1 MSEFT
6 PAPMLS
12 WREGKVPVSEQFGD
26 VYFSKDNGLEESGYV
41 FIEGTQLFQDARP
54 RVVIGETGFGTGLN
68 FLATWRVW
76 QQLDVKPQLHFVSVE
91 KYPLSKQQLIQALEC
106 WPDLKPLADALIAQ
120 YPDPIFEPVCRMVF
134 EAGAVQLTILFGD
147 ALESFRRLVPAE
159 INGQD
164 ACFGRPIVIDAWFLD
179 GFAPAKNSEMWRPEL
194 FEAMA
199 ALSGKGTSL
208 ATFTA
213 AGFVR
218 RGLQDAGFVMQ
229 KRKGFGN
236 KREMLVGEFV
246 AGAPYSQAIEPDK
259 AYNEKPAHRG
269 PLPRI
274 PHWARVN
281 TPTPVKTVA
290 IIGAGLAG
298 CNTALSLARRGL
310 KVSVFDK
317 GAVAS
322 GASGNPQGV
331 LYTRPSH
338 HDDIFARFN
347 AVALDL
353 AHAYYQQVS
362 DCFEPTGVVHLGFD
376 EKHQTLNQQVLE
388 RFKDHPAIAE
398 SLDRSEIAKRF
409 GGDVNCNGVYTQ
421 KGGSVSPPELCQA
434 LLNHPNITVNEFTN
448 IRAFEYKNNGWV
460 LQFEPH
466 EDHADKSRQI
476 EESCFDAV
484 VFANAYAAAQ
494 FEEINGIY
502 LNPIRGQMNSLL
514 LKERAP
520 LGASLC
526 SEGYVAPARPLNNQ
540 WQLSF
545 GATFTLKQDPEDL
558 RTFEPRSRCT
568 QKNLSTLAEL
578 LGQPF
583 VDEAIKNSE
592 LSARV
597 SYRCATRDYLPLVGP
612 VAKHDSLIERF
623 AKLRKNKNARIE
635 ASCPTYPHLYMN
647 VGHGSRGLAYTPV
660 CAEILASL
668 ICGEPPPIDDA
679 LYPHLHPARFY
690 IRDLT
695 RNKL

>member
-6 PAPMLS
+6 PAPTLS

-41 FIEGTQLFQDARP
+41 FIEGNQLFQDTRSS
-54 RVVIGETGFGTGLN
+54 VVIGETGFGTGLN
-68 FLATWRVW
+68 FLATWRAW
-76 QQLDVKPQLHFVSVE
+76 LQLDVKPQLHFVSVE
-91 KYPLSKQQLIQALEC
+91 KYPLSKPQLVQALEC
-106 WPDLKPLADALIAQ
+106 WPELKPIADALIAQ
-120 YPDPIFEPVCRMVF
+120 YPDPILEPVCRMVF
-134 EAGAVQLTILFGD
+134 EGGAVQLTILFGD
-147 ALESFRRLVPAE
+147 AIESFRRLVPVK
-159 INGQD
+159 INGQE

-179 GFAPAKNSEMWRPEL
+179 GFAPAKNPEMWRPEL

-199 ALSGKGTSL
+199 ELSRSGTRL

-229 KRKGFGN
+229 KRKGFGS

-246 AGAPYSQAIEPDK
+246 AGATCNQAVGPSNAIN
-259 AYNEKPAHRG
+259 YKPTYRG

-274 PHWARVN
+274 PHWASVN

-317 GAVAS
+317 AAVAS

-347 AVALDL
+347 AIALDI
-353 AHAYYQQVS
+353 AHAYYQEVS
-362 DCFEPTGVVHLGFD
+362 NCFTPTGVVHLGFD
-376 EKHQTLNQQVLE
+376 EKHQILNQQVLE
-388 RFKDHPAIAE
+388 RFKEYPAIAE
-398 SLDRSEIAKRF
+398 ALTRDDIANRF
-409 GGDVNCNGVYTQ
+409 GGAVNCDGIFSN
-421 KGGSVSPPELCQA
+421 KGGAVSPPELCQA
-434 LLNHPNITVNEFTN
+434 LLNHPNITVHEFTN
-448 IRAFEYKNNGWV
+448 IQAFEYNRDGWFF
-460 LQFEPH
+460 QCEPQ
-466 EDHADKSRQI
+466 EDPENKSQTI
-476 EESCFDAV
+476 EELRFDAV
-484 VFANAYAAAQ
+484 VIANANAATKFDAVK
-494 FEEINGIY
+494 GIH
-502 LNPIRGQMNSLL
+502 LNPIRGQMNSFLL
-514 LKERAP
+514 NAPAP
-520 LGASLC
+520 LSTSLC
-526 SEGYVAPARPLNNQ
+526 SEGYVAPTRRMGSQ
-540 WQLSF
+540 WQMSF
-545 GATFTLKQDPEDL
+545 GATFTLKQDPEDASTL
-558 RTFEPRSRCT
+558 EPRSSCT
-568 QKNLSTLAEL
+568 QKNLATLSDL
-578 LGQPF
+578 LGQAF
-583 VDEAIKNSE
+583 VDEAMKNSE

-612 VAKHDSLIERF
+612 VADAALLIERF
-623 AKLRKNKNARIE
+623 AKLRKNKNARIQ
-635 ASCPTYPHLYMN
+635 SPCPSYPHLYIN

-668 ICGEPPPIDDA
+668 ICGEPLPIDDA